1 MLLMRE
7 QIGDAAMKSLIPWS
21 GKSQTPSLRDDAHD
35 PFTAFRRDVERVFD
49 DFFGGLAGRGFGPP
63 SSFGAI
69 TPDIDVGETDSE
81 VVIAAEIPGLDEKD
95 FDVMLSGDLLTI
107 KGEKR
112 SEREQKN
119 GDSYYIE
126 RRFGSFSRS
135 VRLPFVATDE
145 KVDASYDKGVLT
157 IRVQKPK
164 ELQQS
169 VRRIDV
175 KSV

>member
-21 GKSQTPSLRDDAHD
+21 GKSQTPSLRDDVHD
-35 PFTAFRRDVERVFD
+35 PFAAFRRDVERVFD
-49 DFFGGLAGRGFGPP
+49 DFFGGFAGRGFGPLTG
-63 SSFGAI
+63 FGAI
-69 TPDIDVGETDSE
+69 TPAIDVSETETE
-81 VVIAAEIPGLDEKD
+81 VVIAADLPGLNEKD
-95 FDVMLSGDLLTI
+95 FDVTLSGDVVTI
-107 KGEKR
+107 RGEKK

-119 GDSYYIE
+119 GDSYYVE

-145 KVDASYDKGVLT
+145 KIDASYDKGVLT

-164 ELQQS
+164 ALQQS
-169 VRRIDV
+169 VRHIDV